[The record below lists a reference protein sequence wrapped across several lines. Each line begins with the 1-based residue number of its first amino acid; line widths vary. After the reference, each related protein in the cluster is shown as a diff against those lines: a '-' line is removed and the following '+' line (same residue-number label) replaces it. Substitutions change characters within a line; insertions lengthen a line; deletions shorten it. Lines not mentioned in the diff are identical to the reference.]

1 MFRGIERS
9 ELAWLGGLFVAI
21 ALGLQWGGRGS
32 SPHVVPDTTAR
43 HASQAITPGAT
54 GPGAAPVGAP
64 EAAAAGPLD
73 ENGQIDVN
81 KATAEELELLPG
93 IGPSKAAAIVA
104 ERQRGGPFH
113 SIADLERVHGIGEK
127 TAQRLQ
133 PYLTLGE
140 EPPAIGTRETGG
152 SAEGAQS
159 ADGPVFVNRAG
170 LDELQALKGVGP
182 AIAARIVHDR
192 GLHGAYQRAEDLT
205 RVKGIGPQIVEKNR
219 ERMRFD

>member
-21 ALGLQWGGRGS
+21 AVGLQWGGRGAG
-32 SPHVVPDTTAR
+32 PQFLPDTTAR
-43 HASQAITPGAT
+43 YAPQAITSVAT
-54 GPGAAPVGAP
+54 PSGAAPVGAS
-64 EAAAAGPLD
+64 EGIAAGPLD

-104 ERQRGGPFH
+104 EREKGGPFR

-133 PYLTLGE
+133 PYLALGE
-140 EPPAIGTRETGG
+140 EPPANGTRETGG
-152 SAEGAQS
+152 SAEVAPS
-159 ADGPVFVNRAG
+159 AGGPVFVNRAG

-182 AIAARIVHDR
+182 AIAARIVQDR
-192 GLHGAYQRAEDLT
+192 GLHGAYRRPEDLT
-205 RVKGIGPQIVEKNR
+205 RVKGIGPQTVEKNR
-219 ERMRFD
+219 DRMRFD